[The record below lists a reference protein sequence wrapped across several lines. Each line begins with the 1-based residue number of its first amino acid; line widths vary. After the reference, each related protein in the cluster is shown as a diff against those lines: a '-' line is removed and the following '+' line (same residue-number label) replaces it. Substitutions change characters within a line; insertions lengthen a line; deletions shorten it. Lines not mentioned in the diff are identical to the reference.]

1 MIHCHLLH
9 HHLAQHYLLFSHYMI
24 LRNQIQ
30 IKRSKLMR
38 HDYLPQDY
46 ALTDHDLCA
55 HIAVE
60 SSLSKELLVRI
71 DRSYVLQNQLMCL
84 LDEKEWVNDGVSTLT
99 KTGKSF

>member
-1 MIHCHLLH
+1 MFF
-9 HHLAQHYLLFSHYMI
+9 A
-24 LRNQIQ
+24 
-30 IKRSKLMR
+30 
-38 HDYLPQDY
+38 DY

-60 SSLSKELLVRI
+60 SSWSKELLVRI